1 MNFQSVFNA
10 SVRVLSKNKMRSA
23 LTSIGII
30 IGVSSVIMMI
40 GIGNSARVEVREM
53 MHTYGANSMSVFR
66 SDKIPLTQRNVDDLK
81 KTVSQIKYITP
92 IIKKRDILV
101 KFRNRNMYSR
111 VIGVNNDF
119 FRIKEWPLQ
128 YGRYFTELEILSRD
142 KVVVIG
148 DSVKVTLFGNVNPI
162 DEVIIV
168 SSVPCKV
175 IGSLVE
181 MGQSFS
187 ERDLDNVLLLPYK
200 TVLTKFVASNWF
212 DEIYVATHAETMV
225 KETKKIL
232 RGYFR
237 RTHQIPPGRK
247 DDFEIKTSSEQ
258 LKLAE
263 YISKTLAILLA
274 FIASISLFV
283 GGVGIMNIM
292 LVSVNE
298 RTREI
303 GIRMAIGAK
312 KRDILIQFITESV
325 ILSSVGG
332 IVGITVGLI
341 GYYIIV
347 LFVKWHFIFSLL
359 SVIVSF
365 FFSFMVGI
373 FFGYYPAKKASDL
386 KPIEALR
393 FE

>member
-53 MHTYGANSMSVFR
+53 MHTYGANSMSIFR
-66 SDKIPLTQRNVDDLK
+66 SDKIPLTQRNIDDLK

-92 IIKKRDILV
+92 IIKKRDLLV

-111 VIGVNNDF
+111 IIGVNNDF

-148 DSVKVTLFGNVNPI
+148 DSVRVTLFGNVNPI

-187 ERDLDNVLLLPYK
+187 EKDLDNVLLFPYK
-200 TVLTKFVASNWF
+200 TVSTKFVANNWF
-212 DEIYVATHAETMV
+212 EEIYVATHAETMV
-225 KETKKIL
+225 ELTKKIL
-232 RGYFR
+232 REYFR
-237 RTHQIPPGRK
+237 RDHQIPPGRK
-247 DDFEIKTSSEQ
+247 DDFEIKTSREQ

-274 FIASISLFV
+274 CIASISLFV

-347 LFVKWHFIFSLL
+347 LLVKWHFIFSLL

-373 FFGYYPAKKASDL
+373 FFGYYPAKKASEL